1 METGDNPPKGN
12 RQVPRLTPKG
22 PFSDGNQYRWVPA
35 TEITEMRRTTHLRR
49 LRARLGTETKGA
61 TPIETPKPEP
71 ESLLPGDFELYQAM
85 LVDAL
90 QIDPEQAA
98 IQSSALRE
106 RFEHGTP
113 AVKKLMSL
121 AIGSMFDALYP
132 EENKSKK

>member
-12 RQVPRLTPKG
+12 RQAPRLTPNG

-35 TEITEMRRTTHLRR
+35 TELTEMRKTTHLRR
-49 LRARLGTETKGA
+49 LRARFGTNTEGS
-61 TPIETPKPEP
+61 TPNGTPKPEP
-71 ESLLPGDFELYQAM
+71 EDLLPGDFELYQAM

-90 QIDPEQAA
+90 KIDPEQAA

-106 RFEHGTP
+106 RFEHGIP
-113 AVKKLMSL
+113 AVKEQVSL
-121 AIGSMFDALYP
+121 VIGTMFDVLYP